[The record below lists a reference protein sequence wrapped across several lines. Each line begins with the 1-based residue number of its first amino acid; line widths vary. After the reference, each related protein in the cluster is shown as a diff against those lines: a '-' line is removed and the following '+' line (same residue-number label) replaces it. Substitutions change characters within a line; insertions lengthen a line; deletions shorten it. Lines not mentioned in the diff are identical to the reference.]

1 VTSLAVERMQVE
13 VEGSGDAVI
22 MLHGLGG
29 TSNTFCPQVI
39 GLGGRY
45 RTIRPDLPGSGRT
58 PLGGSLTIQSM
69 VDAVVRAAKAMGAER
84 AHFVG
89 HSMGTIVCQHLAEQH
104 PELVRSLALFGP
116 IHQPPEPARKGL
128 GDRAAKARAEG
139 MPGIADQIVQATL
152 SGETKS
158 NAPVAV
164 ALVREFIMRQDAEGY
179 ARNCEALAAAQ
190 PANLDRIKCPVRL
203 VTGDEDPVAPA
214 SNARAMAER
223 LSDARITI
231 LNRCGHWS
239 TIERPQDCN
248 QVLKELFGGR
258 A

>member
-1 VTSLAVERMQVE
+1 MSSLAVERMQVE
-13 VEGSGDAVI
+13 VEGSGDPVI

-29 TSNTFCPQVI
+29 TSNTFCPQVLA
-39 GLGGRY
+39 LGGRY

-58 PLGGSLTIQSM
+58 PVNGSLTIQSM
-69 VDAVVRAAKAMGAER
+69 VDAVVRAAKAVGAER

-128 GDRAAKARAEG
+128 GDRAAKARDEG

-152 SGETKS
+152 SGDTKS

-214 SNARAMAER
+214 SNARTMAER
-223 LSDARITI
+223 LSDARVTI

-239 TIERPQDCN
+239 TIERPQECN
-248 QVLKELFGGR
+248 QVLRELFGGR

>member
-1 VTSLAVERMQVE
+1 VSSLAVERMQVE
-13 VEGSGDAVI
+13 VEGSGDPVI

-29 TSNTFCPQVI
+29 TSNTFCPQVL

-69 VDAVVRAAKAMGAER
+69 VDAVVRAAKAVGAER

-89 HSMGTIVCQHLAEQH
+89 HSMGTIVCQHVAEQH

-128 GDRAAKARAEG
+128 GDRAAKARNEG

-152 SGETKS
+152 SGDTKS

-223 LSDARITI
+223 LSDARVTI

>member
-1 VTSLAVERMQVE
+1 VSSLAVERMQVE
-13 VEGSGDAVI
+13 VEGSGDPVI

-29 TSNTFCPQVI
+29 TSNTFCPQVL

-45 RTIRPDLPGSGRT
+45 RTIRPDMPGSGRT
-58 PLGGSLTIQSM
+58 PVTGSHTIQSM
-69 VDAVVRAAKAMGAER
+69 VDAVVRAAKAVGAER

-89 HSMGTIVCQHLAEQH
+89 HSMGTIVCQHVAEQH

-128 GDRAAKARAEG
+128 GDRAAKARSEG

-152 SGETKS
+152 SGDTKS
-158 NAPVAV
+158 NAPVTV

-179 ARNCEALAAAQ
+179 AKNCEALAAAQ

-223 LSDARITI
+223 LSDARVTI
-231 LNRCGHWS
+231 LARCGHWS
-239 TIERPQDCN
+239 TIERPQECN
-248 QVLKELFGGR
+248 QILKELLGGR

>member
-1 VTSLAVERMQVE
+1 
-13 VEGSGDAVI
+13 

-29 TSNTFCPQVI
+29 TSNTFCPQV
-39 GLGGRY
+39 LALAGRY

-58 PLGGSLTIQSM
+58 PVGGSLTIQSM
-69 VDAVVRAAKAMGAER
+69 VDAVVRAAKAVGAER

-89 HSMGTIVCQHLAEQH
+89 HSMGTIVCQHVAEQH

-128 GDRAAKARAEG
+128 GDRAAKARDEG

-152 SGETKS
+152 SGDTKS

-223 LSDARITI
+223 LSDARVTI

-248 QVLKELFGGR
+248 QVLRELFGGR

>member
-1 VTSLAVERMQVE
+1 VSSLAVERMQVE
-13 VEGSGDAVI
+13 VEGSGDPVI

-29 TSNTFCPQVI
+29 TSNTFCPQVLA
-39 GLGGRY
+39 LGGRY
-45 RTIRPDLPGSGRT
+45 RAIRPDLPGSGRT
-58 PLGGSLTIQSM
+58 PLSGSLTIQSM
-69 VDAVVRAAKAMGAER
+69 VDAVVRAAKAIGAER

-89 HSMGTIVCQHLAEQH
+89 HSMGTIVCQHVAEQH

-152 SGETKS
+152 SGDTKS
-158 NAPVAV
+158 NAPVVV

-190 PANLDRIKCPVRL
+190 PANLERIKCRVRL

-223 LSDARITI
+223 LSDARVTI

>member
-1 VTSLAVERMQVE
+1 VSSLAVERMQVE
-13 VEGSGDAVI
+13 VEGSGDPVI

-29 TSNTFCPQVI
+29 TSNTFCPQVL

-58 PLGGSLTIQSM
+58 PVTSSLTIQSM
-69 VDAVVRAAKAMGAER
+69 VDAVMRAAKAVGAER

-89 HSMGTIVCQHLAEQH
+89 HSMGTIVCQHVAEQH

-128 GDRAAKARAEG
+128 ADRAAKARAEG
-139 MPGIADQIVQATL
+139 MPDIADQIVQATL
-152 SGETKS
+152 SGDTKS

-179 ARNCEALAAAQ
+179 AKNCEALAAAQ

-223 LSDARITI
+223 LSDARVTI

-239 TIERPQDCN
+239 TIERPQECN

>member
-1 VTSLAVERMQVE
+1 VSSLAVERMQVE
-13 VEGSGDAVI
+13 VEGSGDPVI

-29 TSNTFCPQVI
+29 TSNTFCPQVL

-45 RTIRPDLPGSGRT
+45 RTIRPDMPGSGRT
-58 PLGGSLTIQSM
+58 PVSGSLTIQSM
-69 VDAVVRAAKAMGAER
+69 VDAVVRAAKAIGAER

-89 HSMGTIVCQHLAEQH
+89 HSMGTIVCQHVAEQH

-128 GDRAAKARAEG
+128 GDRAAKARNEG
-139 MPGIADQIVQATL
+139 MPGIADQIVEATL
-152 SGETKS
+152 SGDTKS

-214 SNARAMAER
+214 SNARTMAER
-223 LSDARITI
+223 LSDARVTI

-239 TIERPQDCN
+239 TIERPQECN
-248 QVLKELFGGR
+248 QVLRELFGGR

>member
-1 VTSLAVERMQVE
+1 VSSLAVERMQVE
-13 VEGSGDAVI
+13 VEGSGDPVI

-29 TSNTFCPQVI
+29 TSNTFCPQVL

-58 PLGGSLTIQSM
+58 PVSGSLTIQSM
-69 VDAVVRAAKAMGAER
+69 VDAVVRAAKAIGAER

-89 HSMGTIVCQHLAEQH
+89 HSMGTIVCQHVAEQH

-139 MPGIADQIVQATL
+139 MPGIADQIVEATL
-152 SGETKS
+152 SGDTKS

-214 SNARAMAER
+214 SNARTMAER
-223 LSDARITI
+223 LSDARVTI

-239 TIERPQDCN
+239 TIERPQECN
-248 QVLKELFGGR
+248 QVLRELFGGR

>member
-1 VTSLAVERMQVE
+1 MSSLAVERMQVE
-13 VEGSGDAVI
+13 VEGSGDPVI

-45 RTIRPDLPGSGRT
+45 RTIRPDLPGSGRS
-58 PLGGSLTIQSM
+58 PLAGSLTIQSM
-69 VDAVVRAAKAMGAER
+69 VDAVVRAAKAVGAER

-89 HSMGTIVCQHLAEQH
+89 HSMGTIVCQHIAEQH

-128 GDRAAKARAEG
+128 ADRAAKARNEG

-152 SGETKS
+152 SGDTKS

-214 SNARAMAER
+214 SNARTMAER
-223 LSDARITI
+223 LSDARVTI

-248 QVLKELFGGR
+248 QVLKELLGGR

>member
-1 VTSLAVERMQVE
+1 MSSLAVERMQVE
-13 VEGSGDAVI
+13 VEGSGDPVV

-39 GLGGRY
+39 GLNGRY
-45 RTIRPDLPGSGRT
+45 RTIRPDLPGSGRS
-58 PLGGSLTIQSM
+58 PVGGTLSIQSM
-69 VDAVVRAAKAMGAER
+69 VDAVARAAKAIGAER

-116 IHQPPEPARKGL
+116 IHAPPEAARNGL
-128 GDRAAKARAEG
+128 RDRAAKARNEG

-158 NAPVAV
+158 QAPVTV

-203 VTGDEDPVAPA
+203 VAGDEYPVARA
-214 SNARAMAER
+214 SNARARAEP
-223 LSDARITI
+223 LSDARVTI
-231 LNRCGHWS
+231 LSRCGHWS
-239 TIERPQDCN
+239 TVERPQ
-248 QVLKELFGGR
+248 E
-258 A
+258 

>member
-1 VTSLAVERMQVE
+1 VSSLAVERMQVE
-13 VEGSGDAVI
+13 VEGSGDPVI

-29 TSNTFCPQVI
+29 TSNTFCPQVL

-58 PLGGSLTIQSM
+58 PVSGSLTIQSM
-69 VDAVVRAAKAMGAER
+69 VDAVVRAAKAVGAER

-89 HSMGTIVCQHLAEQH
+89 HSMGTIVCQHVAEQH

-128 GDRAAKARAEG
+128 GDRAAKARNEG

-152 SGETKS
+152 SGDTKS

-223 LSDARITI
+223 LSDARVTI